1 MGRFLQGSSRYNQR
15 MEGPRTTSWE
25 LSGSDGR
32 PIYGETH
39 YPHEGSTT
47 PSGIPMGS
55 FFCCHGFKGYK
66 DYGFLPLLCDRAA
79 RSGLIA
85 IRFNFSHSGMTNHID
100 SFEHPGLFEKDTWS
114 RQVNDLQDLLA
125 VGRLTG
131 FDNIYGIPANS
142 SRPVVLFGHSRGGD
156 TTLMTAARMFDQSFY
171 THGTREAWPNHPN
184 TQLAALITAAAP
196 DYACNLD
203 DLAKEQLRAEGR
215 LLSPSGR
222 TGQDLYVGREWL
234 DEIERDPE
242 LYDPVLAAAH
252 VKCPTLII
260 HGSGDTTV
268 PVECAHNLHRA
279 ATPNSRLAIIDGAS
293 HTFDCPN
300 PLPIDTPWAEV
311 PAATRAM
318 IDLTVAFAVE
328 QCEKA
333 RGSA

>member
-1 MGRFLQGSSRYNQR
+1 MDS
-15 MEGPRTTSWE
+15 PRITSWQIP
-25 LSGSDGR
+25 GSDGQ
-32 PIYGETH
+32 PIYGDTH
-39 YPHEGSTT
+39 APKNSILLDQEQPRGVL
-47 PSGIPMGS
+47 I
-55 FFCCHGFKGYK
+55 CAHGFKGYK
-66 DYGFLPLLCDRAA
+66 DYGFFPRLCEAAADVGLLAH
-79 RSGLIA
+79 
-85 IRFNFSHSGMTNHID
+85 RFNFSHSGMTNEIEA
-100 SFEHPGLFEKDTWS
+100 FQNPELFVQDQWS
-114 RQVNDLQDLLA
+114 KQIYDLAQLQSIAWHVMDFPRESSWDLH
-125 VGRLTG
+125 VPEVP
-131 FDNIYGIPANS
+131 F
-142 SRPVVLFGHSRGGD
+142 VLFGHSRGGVSA
-156 TTLMTAARMFDQSFY
+156 LLATARSLTPEYYNRF
-171 THGTREAWPNHPN
+171 WPSAQFSRQPP
-184 TQLAALITAAAP
+184 AALITAAAP

-222 TGQDLYVGREWL
+222 TGQDLYVGRDWL

-268 PVECAHNLHRA
+268 PVDCAHNLHRA
-279 ATPNSRLAIIDGAS
+279 ATPNSRLEIIEGAS

-300 PLPIDTPWAEV
+300 PLPIDTPWDEV
-311 PAATRAM
+311 PAATREL